1 MFVGTAA
8 QVANKQDPSG
18 DSNLIAYCT
27 VVFFFFSFSFVLAC
41 GANHNFQCIEYFK
54 KDRAVESGA

>member
-8 QVANKQDPSG
+8 QVANMQDPSG

-27 VVFFFFSFSFVLAC
+27 VFFFFSWPV
-41 GANHNFQCIEYFK
+41 ANHDFQCMEYFK